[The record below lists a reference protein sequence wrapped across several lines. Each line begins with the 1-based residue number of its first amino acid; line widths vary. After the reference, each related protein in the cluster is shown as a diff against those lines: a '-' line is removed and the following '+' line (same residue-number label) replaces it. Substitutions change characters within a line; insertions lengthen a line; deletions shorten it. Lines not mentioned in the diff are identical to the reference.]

1 MSKSRKILL
10 VLIGIV
16 LITVA
21 SLLGWW
27 FFHYYSYNVY
37 QDYLTT
43 SEYEE
48 GTEFTALS
56 EEKSDVDGMVLAAEN
71 DTFKL
76 YANTETAEV
85 AAVDKR
91 SGEITYS
98 NPTGVDDDAAA
109 NETNKNYM
117 RSQLIVDYYNT
128 SRTTGTYDSYSYSTS
143 LGQLEVEAIEDGIR
157 FIYTIGDMTA
167 STGIVPEYISE
178 ETLNE
183 VMSKLSEDDAKQVAK
198 KYTAGTTN
206 GLADGYLELLESAKT
221 GASQIRKLNKYF
233 EEAGFTEEDYLREME
248 GSGIEGAVPI
258 SFEIPLEYRLVE
270 DGVEATIPMSQ
281 VVENGGGSIYR
292 IQMLRYFGAAGTDE
306 DGYMLVPNGSGSL
319 IYFNNGKNGTSV
331 ANYSEYVYGID
342 PLMAEYTVMENTENV
357 KMALFGLFRE
367 EESGIF
373 ATIEDG
379 ASLAYIS
386 AGVSGK
392 INSYNYVY
400 ATFVLRGNEKL
411 SMFGTTGNEADLPV
425 VESEYYDSNLTI
437 RYTMLTEDDAS
448 YSGAA
453 NYYRNR
459 LEEEGVLTAQ
469 EDASGED
476 IKFYYDILG
485 GVTMTKYF
493 LGAQYNGVYAMT
505 TFEQAQ
511 EISESLSSSGI
522 INQVMNFQGWMNGGY
537 YHSVVDQINI
547 SSKLGSKS
555 SLESLSETLTSAGST
570 FYADVAFQKVTEIS
584 KRYSFGNES
593 ARYYGSG
600 YIADF
605 GLVNPTTLRQTS
617 GLGYDSNLY
626 ALISPKFLVR
636 YISKFTTKIEN
647 YDISGISL
655 RDLASELHS
664 DKKRTNVIDR
674 EEALDVVL
682 GSLAEVEETGKSVL
696 LNNANDYSF
705 AYADDIINVPLTGND
720 YYIVDED
727 VPFYE
732 MLLHGYIDYSGDVIN
747 LSDTSDETDIIL
759 SLIEN
764 GASPHYM
771 FSYQSSSEIKNT
783 SVNYFYSTEYSTWS
797 DDALYVYTEVNNAL
811 KYVNGATMVE
821 HEILSS
827 NVRAVTYSNG
837 VTIYVNT
844 GTKDETIDGVTVPAR
859 SYAVEGV

>member
-10 VLIGIV
+10 GLIGIV
-16 LITVA
+16 LITAA

-27 FFHYYSYNVY
+27 YFHYYSYNVY
-37 QDYLTT
+37 RDYLT
-43 SEYEE
+43 SYDYEE
-48 GTEFTALS
+48 GVEFTSLS
-56 EEKSDVDGMVLAAEN
+56 EEESDVEGMVLAAEN
-71 DTFKL
+71 DTLKL
-76 YANTETAEV
+76 YANTESGEV
-85 AAVDKR
+85 AIVDKR
-91 SGEITYS
+91 NGEITYS
-98 NPTGVDDDAAA
+98 NPVGVDEDTVA

-128 SRTTGTYDSYSYSTS
+128 SRTTGTYDSYTYCTS
-143 LGQLEVEAIEDGIR
+143 LGQLEVESLEDGIR
-157 FIYTIGDMTA
+157 FIYTIGDMSS
-167 STGIVPEYISE
+167 STGLVPEYISE
-178 ETLNE
+178 ETLND
-183 VMSKLSEDDAKQVAK
+183 VMSKLSEDDAKEVAK
-198 KYTAGTTN
+198 KYTTGTTD
-206 GLADGYLELLESAKT
+206 GLADGYLELLESAKK
-221 GASQIRKLNKYF
+221 GASQLRKLNKYF
-233 EEAGFTEEDYLREME
+233 EEAGFTEENYLREME

-258 SFEIPLEYRLVE
+258 SFEIPLEYRLVN
-270 DGVEATIPMSQ
+270 DGVEATIPMSE

-292 IQMLRYFGAAGTDE
+292 IQMLRYFGAAGTEE

-342 PLMAEYTVMENTENV
+342 PLMAEYTVMENTENA

-367 EESGIF
+367 ESAVF

-425 VESEYYDSNLTI
+425 VESEFYDANLTI

-459 LEEEGVLTAQ
+459 LVEEGVLTAQ

-485 GVTMTKYF
+485 GVTMTKYI
-493 LGAQYNGVYAMT
+493 LGAQYNGIYAMT

-511 EISESLSSSGI
+511 EISEDLLANGI
-522 INQVMNFQGWMNGGY
+522 TNQVLNFQGWMNGGY

-547 SSKLGSKS
+547 PSSLGSKS
-555 SLESLSETLTSAGST
+555 ALEALSEALSESGGT

-584 KRYSFGNES
+584 KRYSFSNES
-593 ARYYGSG
+593 SRYYGSG
-600 YIADF
+600 YIVDF

-617 GLGYDSNLY
+617 GLGYNSNLY
-626 ALISPKFLVR
+626 ALISPKFLVH
-636 YISKFTTKIEN
+636 YINSFTSKMEN

-655 RDLASELHS
+655 RDLANELHS

-674 EEALDVVL
+674 EEALDVVI
-682 GSLAEVEETGKSVL
+682 GSLSEIEETGKNVM

-705 AYADDIINVPLTGND
+705 GYADDIINVPLTGND
-720 YYIVDED
+720 YYIIDED
-727 VPFYE
+727 VPFYA
-732 MLLHGYIDYSGDVIN
+732 MLLHGYVDYSGDVIN

-783 SVNYFYSTEYSTWS
+783 SVNYFYSTTYSTWS
-797 DDALYVYTEVNNAL
+797 DDALYVYNEVNEAL
-811 KYVNGATMVE
+811 KYVNGAEIVS

-844 GTKDETIDGVTVPAR
+844 GTKDETADGVKVPAR
-859 SYAVEGV
+859 SYTVEGA